1 MLRSSRL
8 GDFICAMP
16 ALNLLRRRFPSA
28 KILLL
33 TIPSA
38 SWAMRAREGDA
49 SWLGLLKPG
58 VVDHF
63 LLFRL
68 REMLSVRTWMK
79 LRREITAFGPDISF
93 IFPFVRESFM
103 SRLKKIVFLR
113 ALGVRKNLYGWSKG
127 QVFDETRASSE
138 RGHQIFGPLNALIEA
153 GVSPDS
159 PGDVTFDVAVG
170 NDAARKVDALWREVF
185 PPGVPVVTVFPGGTF
200 VHKRWPVPNYVALCD
215 LLLTKYPV
223 RFAVVGGKGEEAL
236 GVQMMEAQP
245 GRVHNWVGQTELL
258 ETAEV
263 LRRSIL
269 FVGNDSGIAHLAG
282 AVGTPAVTVFSAIE
296 RPGTWEPWKSRNLSV
311 RVSVPCQYCRGFTEC
326 PTGTLACTR
335 EIPIS
340 RVMEMCDSVLSGQFE
355 NNQKRCLESR

>member
-1 MLRSSRL
+1 MRS
-8 GDFICAMP
+8 
-16 ALNLLRRRFPSA
+16 
-28 KILLL
+28 
-33 TIPSA
+33 
-38 SWAMRAREGDA
+38 REGDA

-58 VVDHF
+58 VVDYF

-68 REMLSVRTWMK
+68 EDMLSVRTWLK
-79 LRREITAFGPDISF
+79 LRREITAFGPDVSL
-93 IFPFVRESFM
+93 IFPFVLEPLM

-113 ALGVRKNLYGWSKG
+113 AFGVRQNLYGWSQAQDFDKG
-127 QVFDETRASSE
+127 RAGSE
-138 RGHQIFGPLNALIEA
+138 HGHQIFGPLNALFQV
-153 GVSPDS
+153 GVSPNF
-159 PGDVTFDVAVG
+159 PVDVAFDVAVE
-170 NDAARKVDALWREVF
+170 NDAVRKVDALWREVF

-200 VHKRWPVPNYVALCD
+200 IHKRWPVPNYVALCD
-215 LLLTKYPV
+215 LLLAKYPV
-223 RFAVVGGKGEEAL
+223 RVAVVGGKGEEAL

-245 GRVHNWVGQTELL
+245 GRVHSWVGQMELL

-296 RPGTWEPWKSRNLSV
+296 QPGTWEPWKSRNLSV
-311 RVSVPCQYCRGFTEC
+311 RVSVPCQYCRGFTGC

-335 EIPIS
+335 DIPIS

-355 NNQKRCLESR
+355 NKRKPCLESR